1 MANYADHIAA
11 SEAGYVQKFYLQSSV
26 RATFS
31 SFDKLCFNTDTDF
44 IAAQA
49 ARLMLHSGTEKNV
62 DLNIV
67 LCLVLNCCQANFTLL
82 ELKINAELKSD

>member
-11 SEAGYVQKFYLQSSV
+11 SEAGYVQMFYLQSSV

-31 SFDKLCFNTDTDF
+31 SFDKLCSNTDTDF

-49 ARLMLHSGTEKNV
+49 ACLMLHSGTEKK
-62 DLNIV
+62 
-67 LCLVLNCCQANFTLL
+67 CGHKYSFMFSSELL
-82 ELKINAELKSD
+82 PSQFYTAGVENQCGVEK